1 MYSVAARARRGGAA
15 LLTVTGLYAAAPSPA
30 FAQEPQRGQDAIA
43 DPRGFTSIVLG
54 SGARAFGMGGA
65 FLARADDATAA
76 SWNPAG
82 LSYLRRPEI
91 SIVGVRDGV
100 DTHEVR
106 SNGALE
112 EGRSVGYAPDLL
124 ALAYPISTRSL
135 SGAVQVSFQRAL
147 SFSAHR
153 TLESAETVRV
163 IDGEGGFDVLAVGSG
178 VRVSRTFRV
187 GATLNRWFHGYTQT
201 LERQLGR
208 QSIQTTDLRLSG
220 WNLNAGAIW
229 SPFEAFNVGAVGK
242 TPFTAALRL
251 ARERTDFNPPRGP
264 TTRNAFTSDD
274 LRLDFPGAVG
284 FGVSWRPHSQLTV
297 STDYTR
303 TFWSKGRIHN
313 FFTLPP
319 TPTTATTPPVPSAP
333 EDFFP
338 NLAYPSLTSGKTRQ
352 KDTEQIRVGMEYV
365 FIRER
370 FKWPVRAGY
379 FSDRQI
385 VTDIEGRAPR
395 YNGVTVGAGVVIGPL
410 LFDIAFLYE
419 SGDFIESNDS
429 QTSIKARKFLASV
442 IYRNGGGR

>member
-1 MYSVAARARRGGAA
+1 VACLCGGAA
-15 LLTVTGLYAAAPSPA
+15 RPAAAQEHL
-30 FAQEPQRGQDAIA
+30 AQDQV
-43 DPRGFTSIVLG
+43 DPRGFTSIVVG

-82 LSYLRRPEI
+82 LSYLRRPEV
-91 SIVGVRDGV
+91 SVVGIRDGV
-100 DTHEVR
+100 DTLEVK

-112 EGRSVGYAPDLL
+112 EGHSLGYAPDLL
-124 ALAYPISTRSL
+124 AFAYPFSFPSL
-135 SGAVQVSFQRAL
+135 SGSVQISFQRAL

-153 TLESAETVRV
+153 TLENPETLRI
-163 IDGEGGFDVLAVGSG
+163 IDSEGGFDVLAFGSG

-187 GATLNRWFHGYTQT
+187 GGTLNRWFHGYRQT
-201 LERQLGR
+201 LDRQLGR
-208 QSIQTTDLRLSG
+208 QSLQTTDLRLGG

-229 SPFEAFNVGAVGK
+229 TPFEGFNVGAVGK
-242 TPFTAALRL
+242 TPFTAKLRL

-264 TTRNAFTSDD
+264 ETENAFASDAV
-274 LRLDFPGAVG
+274 RLDFPGAVA
-284 FGVSWRPHSQLTV
+284 FGVSWRPLSQLTV

-303 TFWSKGRIHN
+303 TFWSKGRIRN

-319 TPTTATTPPVPSAP
+319 TPVNATTPPVPAAP

-338 NLAYPSLTSGKTRQ
+338 SLAYPSFLQSTDASRQ
-352 KDTEQIRVGMEYV
+352 QDTEQIRIGTEYV

-385 VTDIEGRAPR
+385 VTGASGRAPR
-395 YNGVTVGAGVVIGPL
+395 FNGLTAGAGVVFGSL
-410 LFDIAFLYE
+410 LFDVAFVYE
-419 SGDFIESNDS
+419 TGDFLESNDS
-429 QTSIKARKFLASV
+429 QKTVKARKLLASV
-442 IYRNGGGR
+442 IYRHGTGR